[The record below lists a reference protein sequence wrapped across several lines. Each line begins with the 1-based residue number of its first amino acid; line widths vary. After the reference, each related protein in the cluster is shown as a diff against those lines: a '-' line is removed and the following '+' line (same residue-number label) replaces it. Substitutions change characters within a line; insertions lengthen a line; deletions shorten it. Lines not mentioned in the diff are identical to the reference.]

1 VYCRNDNTGFV
12 NIGTSGGT
20 PDFAAESVARWW
32 YCVGKRTFPNAAKLL
47 VTCDYGIGDGDQ
59 IKVWKFRLAQLAAQ
73 AGLEIHVSHFPPGTL
88 KWNKVEHRL
97 FCYTIRRQGKP
108 LIDVE
113 SVISLIGSAAAAAG
127 PKVICQRDGAV
138 YETGQPVSD
147 DEYESIL
154 LTSLAPFGS
163 WNYVLNHI

>member
-47 VTCDYGIGDGDQ
+47 VTGDCGGNGDQ
-59 IKVWKFRLAQLAAQ
+59 IKVWKFRLAQLAVQ
-73 AGLEIHVSHFPPGTL
+73 TGLEIHVSHFPPGTS
-88 KWNKVEHRL
+88 KWNNVEHRL
-97 FCYTIRRQGKP
+97 FCYTRNKRQGKT
-108 LIDVE
+108 LVDVE

-127 PKVICQRDGAV
+127 PKVICQGDGAV
-138 YETGQPVSD
+138 YKTGQPVSD
-147 DEYESIL
+147 EEYESIP
-154 LTSLAPFGS
+154 LTALAPFGS